1 MILSLDTATSVCSV
15 ALHQDKKLLAC
26 QDLFVEQSHSVML
39 TVMIDHI
46 LHQTNV
52 PKEKLTAIAISDG
65 PGSYTGLRV
74 GSSVAKG
81 LCYALDIPLF
91 SVSTL
96 QALASQMVATFTS
109 LQTTINKK
117 ILLCPMLDARRME
130 VYTALYQLDLQEV
143 SPVEAKVVN
152 ENSFA
157 DYVSENL
164 IVCFGNGAMKCKTL
178 LQHPNFIFIPAIE
191 LSAVTV
197 GDLMAKN
204 YARKV
209 DVAYYEPLYL
219 KEYGAK

>member
-15 ALHQDKKLLAC
+15 ALYQDKKLLAC

-39 TVMIDHI
+39 TVMIDNI
-46 LHQTNV
+46 LHQANV
-52 PKEKLTAIAISDG
+52 PKEKLAAIAISDG

-96 QALASQMVATFTS
+96 QALASQMVDTFTV
-109 LQTTINKK
+109 LQTMINKK

-143 SPVEAKVVN
+143 SSVEAKVIN

-164 IVCFGNGAMKCKTL
+164 IVCFGNGAMKCKPL

-191 LSAVTV
+191 LSAVNV